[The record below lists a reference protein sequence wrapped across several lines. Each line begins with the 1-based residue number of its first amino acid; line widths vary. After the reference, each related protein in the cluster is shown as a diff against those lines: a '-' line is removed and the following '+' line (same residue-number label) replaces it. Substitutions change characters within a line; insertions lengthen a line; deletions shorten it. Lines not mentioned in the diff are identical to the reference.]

1 LFIYKLDL
9 PEWLLID
16 NLSKLKAKLS
26 DVIIL
31 FMAVKFLKRLIDGK
45 SAIDTLY
52 VGLAVAVVA
61 GVLILFNRVSTEK
74 G

>member
-1 LFIYKLDL
+1 LKKKLRVSSCDFVDRFSKTF
-9 PEWLLID
+9 WVLL
-16 NLSKLKAKLS
+16 
-26 DVIIL
+26 IIL

-74 G
+74 E